1 MCRMSAFAATAL
13 AALLTVQAA
22 PAEAGWF
29 GKKDKTAEAAKAKP
43 GPDAQGPA
51 PVAPLRATPEER
63 SAVERM
69 DPLARA
75 AFWAREFDRN
85 PTDAEAGVSLAR
97 ALRAMGRNDEAASTA
112 QQITTLAPAN
122 LEGQLE
128 LARAHIAR
136 GQGFYAVAPA
146 QAAQALAPRDW
157 RPVSLLAIAYEQVQ
171 RTDEALAAH
180 RKALALAPGDPG
192 AMTNLAMFLAASGQT
207 AEAEQLLRKA
217 AGLPG
222 ADMRVRQNLA
232 LVLGLQGR
240 FDEAERLARQ
250 DLPPELVANNMA
262 YLRAV
267 ASTGVPTGANRS
279 WDAMRAQ

>member
-13 AALLTVQAA
+13 AVLLGAQAA

-29 GKKDKTAEAAKAKP
+29 GGRDKAAPSTAEPKAPPPASAAEAA
-43 GPDAQGPA
+43 
-51 PVAPLRATPEER
+51 LRATPEER
-63 SAVERM
+63 AAIERM

-85 PTDAEAGVSLAR
+85 PADAEAGVRLAR

-112 QQITTLAPAN
+112 QQVVNLAPAN
-122 LEGQLE
+122 ADAHLE

-136 GQGFYAVAPA
+136 GQGFYAIAPA
-146 QAAQALAPRDW
+146 EAAAALSPRDW
-157 RPVSLLAIAYEQVQ
+157 RPLSLRAIAYEQAQ
-171 RTDEALAAH
+171 RPDEALAAH
-180 RKALALAPGDPG
+180 RSALALAPQNAA
-192 AMTNLAMFLAASGQT
+192 AMTNLAMFLAGSGQT
-207 AEAEQLLRKA
+207 AEAEQLLRRA
-217 AGLPG
+217 AALPG
-222 ADMRVRQNLA
+222 ADIRVRQNLA

-240 FDEAERLARQ
+240 FDEAEKLARQ

-267 ASTGVPTGANRS
+267 ASTGAPATRN
-279 WDAMRAQ
+279 WDALSQAQ